1 MFLVQ
6 AQTMLAVSSAAS
18 RHLLRQQPT
27 SGAVVAAHLRRAG
40 GGNNDR
46 AASARRHF
54 GLRRTQTKGRRGPA
68 IPRLPSQ
75 QQTSS
80 STTSGGATAPPPPSA
95 SSSAAAQQQQQ
106 FRTTDPH
113 AIANEMVSAS
123 SSSNRTPGT
132 ESLASLTNEQRLS
145 NYAMAGGL
153 LAFVSYVFYY
163 SLASV
168 GGENKARSLLFG
180 EEKSEGDANVTPGFE
195 GFLKEANEGR
205 TLEEERA
212 KEERRAR
219 GDARELVELEE
230 STAARLRSEGLGE
243 EVVASVGS
251 TSEEEEREM
260 ARIAGFVDGGDS
272 TEGGG
277 GDGAAA
283 RRPLWKRVVFFWRRE

>member
-1 MFLVQ
+1 
-6 AQTMLAVSSAAS
+6 MLAVLSAAS
-18 RHLLRQQPT
+18 RHLFRQQPT

-68 IPRLPSQ
+68 IPRLLSQ

-80 STTSGGATAPPPPSA
+80 STTSGGTTATPPPSA
-95 SSSAAAQQQQQ
+95 SSSAAAQQQQH
-106 FRTTDPH
+106 FRATDPH
-113 AIANEMVSAS
+113 AIANEMVAS
-123 SSSNRTPGT
+123 SSSKRTPGT
-132 ESLASLTNEQRLS
+132 ESVASLTNEQKLS

-195 GFLKEANEGR
+195 DFLKEANEER
-205 TLEEERA
+205 TLEEKRA
-212 KEERRAR
+212 TEERRAR

-243 EVVASVGS
+243 DVVASAGS
-251 TSEEEEREM
+251 ASEEEEREM

-272 TEGGG
+272 TDGGG
-277 GDGAAA
+277 GDMVA

>member
-1 MFLVQ
+1 
-6 AQTMLAVSSAAS
+6 MLSVSSAAS

-27 SGAVVAAHLRRAG
+27 SSAAAAAHLRRAG
-40 GGNNDR
+40 GGSNYHV
-46 AASARRHF
+46 ASARRHF

-68 IPRLPSQ
+68 IPRLPSK

-80 STTSGGATAPPPPSA
+80 STTSGGAAAPPPPSA
-95 SSSAAAQQQQQ
+95 AAQQQQQQQ

-113 AIANEMVSAS
+113 SIANEMVSAS
-123 SSSNRTPGT
+123 SSSKRTPGT
-132 ESLASLTNEQRLS
+132 ESVASLTNEQKLS

-180 EEKSEGDANVTPGFE
+180 EQKSEGDANVTPGFE
-195 GFLKEANEGR
+195 DFLKEANEGR

-212 KEERRAR
+212 MEERRAR

-243 EVVASVGS
+243 DIVASAGS
-251 TSEEEEREM
+251 ASEEEEREM

-272 TEGGG
+272 PEGGG
-277 GDGAAA
+277 GVAIA
-283 RRPLWKRVVFFWRRE
+283 RRPLWKRVVYFWRRE